1 MNEMEQ
7 LDVLIERYPV
17 LAGIRGQVL
26 EAYEVM
32 RECYEGGGKLLVA
45 GNGGSSS
52 DSEHIVGELMKGF
65 IKRRPV
71 TEEFAK
77 ALEAA
82 VPERGP
88 ELAAKLQGGLPA
100 IALTGH
106 AALSTAYLNDVDGDL
121 I

>member
-52 DSEHIVGELMKGF
+52 DLSLIHI
-65 IKRRPV
+65 
-71 TEEFAK
+71 
-77 ALEAA
+77 
-82 VPERGP
+82 
-88 ELAAKLQGGLPA
+88 
-100 IALTGH
+100 
-106 AALSTAYLNDVDGDL
+106 
-121 I
+121 